1 MAYQI
6 PDLDNLDLYPTGD
19 PTGAHGRIF
28 DLAGQCRAAWNLVMG
43 WTPPALREP
52 PHAVVVAGMG
62 GSAIGGDLLRGL
74 AADQSPVPI
83 LVHRDYNLP
92 AFVGPHTLVLTSS
105 YSGNTEETLSAAI
118 AARHRGAPMV
128 VIATGG
134 ELVARARQWGTS
146 VLQFTYPAQPREALG
161 YSLLLLLGALVRLGL
176 LPDPTPAVQEAGA
189 VLEALRRE
197 IELEVPRERNPAK
210 GLAHWLFGT
219 TPLVCGSG
227 LLAPVA
233 RRWKGALNE
242 NSKSWAAYEELP
254 EMDHNTLAG
263 TARPA
268 AFAEKLRG
276 IFLESAL
283 DHPRNRLR
291 RELTRRLLEAAGL
304 PCRTVTARGES
315 PLAQVL
321 SAVLW
326 GDAASYY
333 LAILY
338 GMDPA
343 KIAAI
348 TTLKE
353 MMARFDTDEV

>member
-6 PDLDNLDLYPTGD
+6 PDLDNLDLYRAAD
-19 PTGAHGRIF
+19 PSGAHRRLL
-28 DLAGQCRAAWNLVMG
+28 DLAGQCRAAWDIAMG
-43 WTPPALREP
+43 WTPPALPMP
-52 PHAVVVAGMG
+52 PRAVVVAGMG

-74 AADQSPVPI
+74 AADQAAVPI
-83 LVHRDYNLP
+83 LVHRDYGLP
-92 AFVGPHTLVLTSS
+92 AFVGPHTLVLASS
-105 YSGNTEETLSAAI
+105 YSGNTEETISAAI
-118 AARHRGAPMV
+118 EAQRRGAPMV
-128 VIATGG
+128 VVATGG
-134 ELVARARQWGTS
+134 ALAERAPGWGAS
-146 VLQFTYPAQPREALG
+146 LLRFTYPAQPREALG
-161 YSLLLLLGALVRLGL
+161 YSLLLLLGTLVRLDL
-176 LPDPTPAVQEAGA
+176 LPDPTPDVQKAGA
-189 VLEALRRE
+189 VLEAMRRE
-197 IELEVPRERNPAK
+197 IDLEVPRERNPAK
-210 GLAHWLFGT
+210 GLAHWLFGAM
-219 TPLVCGSG
+219 PVIYGSG
-227 LLAPVA
+227 LMAPVA

-254 EMDHNTLAG
+254 EMDHNALSG

-268 AFAEKLRG
+268 AFVEKLRG

-291 RELTRRLLEAAGL
+291 RELTRRLLEAAGM
-304 PCRTVTARGES
+304 PCRTITARGDN

-338 GMDPA
+338 GVDPA

-353 MMARFDTDEV
+353 MLARFDTDEV